1 MQVGG
6 VGGGVRF
13 SLSNVKWF
21 NTLFCHL
28 QGTCRFMMAF
38 PLAQTSNDLGV
49 CAMGPL
55 GLCPFL
61 SYIKPK
67 KSKELSNLDRP
78 KEYKS
83 LIL

>member
-1 MQVGG
+1 
-6 VGGGVRF
+6 
-13 SLSNVKWF
+13 
-21 NTLFCHL
+21 
-28 QGTCRFMMAF
+28 MMAF

-67 KSKELSNLDRP
+67 KSKELSTLDRP